1 MNEHST
7 PVTLSKAERAIL
19 DFCAAK
25 ARGADAPLVSLSD
38 VLDHFYPDGERP
50 VHAPSAMAR
59 RLRVLNLKG
68 IALGIPHPVRVSK
81 VGRGNR
87 AIYEWRGDTR

>member
-1 MNEHST
+1 MSEHST

-25 ARGADAPLVSLSD
+25 VRGADAPLVSLSD
-38 VLDHFYPDGERP
+38 VLDHFYPDAGRP
-50 VHAPSAMAR
+50 AHASSAMAR
-59 RLRVLNLKG
+59 RLRLLQLKG
-68 IALGIPHPVRVSK
+68 SALGIAHPVRVSK

-87 AIYEWRGDTR
+87 AVYEWRGEP